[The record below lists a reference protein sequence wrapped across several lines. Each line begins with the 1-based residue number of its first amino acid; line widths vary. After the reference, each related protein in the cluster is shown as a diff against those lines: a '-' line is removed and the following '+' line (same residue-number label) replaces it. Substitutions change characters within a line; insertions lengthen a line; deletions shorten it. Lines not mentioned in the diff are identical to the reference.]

1 MSLTVKPLTQSIG
14 VEVTGANLSTSVPK
28 DAFDT
33 MKQALRDHLVMV
45 VRDQTLG
52 PAQLLA
58 AARLFG
64 ETMEQHLTD
73 VLMAEHP
80 EIALL
85 DSRAMPPDQ
94 HGRLIPFGG
103 RDWHTD
109 HTNHARPPKYTLL
122 YAVKLPS
129 SGGDTSFANMHDAY
143 AFLEP
148 EEQQNLAALK
158 TVNTIEDFAYIGDD
172 AREKF
177 GTLPVHP
184 LVRTH
189 PETGRKALYV
199 HPGKLDR
206 IEGREP
212 EESRAFVDALLDRV
226 IRPENTYRHK
236 LRPGDLLF
244 CDNRAVLHVAH
255 KDYDMTEGRV
265 MQRILLQGDVPV

>member
-1 MSLTVKPLTQSIG
+1 MNLTVKPLTQSIG
-14 VEVTGANLSTSVPK
+14 VEVTGADLSTSVPK

-94 HGRLIPFGG
+94 HGRVIPFGG

-122 YAVKLPS
+122 YAVI
-129 SGGDTSFANMHDAY
+129 A
-143 AFLEP
+143 
-148 EEQQNLAALK
+148 
-158 TVNTIEDFAYIGDD
+158 
-172 AREKF
+172 
-177 GTLPVHP
+177 
-184 LVRTH
+184 
-189 PETGRKALYV
+189 
-199 HPGKLDR
+199 
-206 IEGREP
+206 
-212 EESRAFVDALLDRV
+212 
-226 IRPENTYRHK
+226 
-236 LRPGDLLF
+236 
-244 CDNRAVLHVAH
+244 AVL
-255 KDYDMTEGRV
+255 GRRYELR
-265 MQRILLQGDVPV
+265 QYA

>member
-14 VEVTGANLSTSVPK
+14 VEVTGADLSTSVPK

-158 TVNTIEDFAYIGDD
+158 TVNTIEDFAYISDD

-236 LRPGDLLF
+236 WRPGDLLF

>member
-14 VEVTGANLSTSVPK
+14 VEVTGADLSTSVPK

-189 PETGRKALYV
+189 PETGRKTLYLGT
-199 HPGKLDR
+199 HTSH
-206 IEGREP
+206 IEGREA
-212 EESRAFVDALLDRV
+212 EGRQFLEDLQAFATQDRFV
-226 IRPENTYRHK
+226 YSHK
-236 LRPGDLLF
+236 WRLGDLVMW
-244 CDNRAVLHVAH
+244 DNRCLLHRAIANYGMSKERRVLHRTVI
-255 KDYDMTEGRV
+255 KGT
-265 MQRILLQGDVPV
+265 DVPH